1 MSGVSAFTPR
11 REPGGDPADG
21 PGAVSSRSLVSVF
34 VRLKLAL
41 LRNGLRQSTGRTA
54 AFVTSIVL
62 ALLVAAFQLLG
73 LILLRGNEYAEA
85 VVVPLTA
92 LLALGWAVMPLFFAG
107 GDETLDPTRLAML
120 PLHPGRLVAALL
132 SASLVGI
139 GPVFT
144 LTLLLG
150 AVIAVAHGTAAA
162 VVALLALPLALLTCV
177 ALARAVATANVR
189 LLTSRKGRDLA
200 VLSGLLI
207 AIGAQVVNLGV
218 QKLSEPDGLSV
229 LEPAA
234 DVLRWLPPAA
244 AVGSVRAVSDGAYA
258 MALAQFALSCAAL
271 AGALWWWQ
279 RTLHRLMTAPDAST
293 LQATAERDDA
303 TRASG
308 SVRRRGL
315 AALLP
320 GGRTGAVIVR
330 TLRYV
335 WRDPKTKVG
344 WASGLG
350 VGVLLPVIFAVQ
362 GNGSAYNAC
371 WAAGM
376 LGIMM
381 YNQFGQDSSG
391 FWLVASTVASARDA
405 YVELRA
411 RMLAIALVAVPYVSV
426 VSVISV
432 VLLGSWAEL
441 PEVLGLAL
449 GLLGVLLATGVYSS
463 TYFAYSIPQE
473 GGKNVAPGQGSLAY
487 LSIFG
492 GMLVGALACAPLLA
506 LTIWLHV
513 SGAHGALWVVLP
525 FGVAYGVGVCA
536 VVLRVMAPRMVDR
549 LPEILAAVSRG

>member
-1 MSGVSAFTPR
+1 MS
-11 REPGGDPADG
+11 
-21 PGAVSSRSLVSVF
+21 SSTLLSVF
-34 VRLKLAL
+34 VRLKLSL

-62 ALLVAAFQLLG
+62 AVLVAAFQLLG
-73 LILLRGNEYAEA
+73 LVLLRGNEYAEA

-92 LLALGWAVMPLFFAG
+92 LLALGWAVMPLFFSG

-120 PLHPGRLVAALL
+120 PLRPRRLVVALL

-139 GPVFT
+139 APVFT

-150 AVIAVAHGTAAA
+150 AVIAVAHGAAAAA
-162 VVALLALPLALLTCV
+162 VAVLALPLALLTCV

-189 LLTSRKGRDLA
+189 LLTSRRGRDLA
-200 VLSGLLI
+200 LLSGLLI

-234 DVLRWLPPAA
+234 EVLRWLPPAA
-244 AVGSVRAVSDGAYA
+244 AVGAVRAVSDGAYA
-258 MALAQFALSCAAL
+258 LALAQFALSCAAL
-271 AGALWWWQ
+271 AGTLWWWQ
-279 RTLHRLMTAPDAST
+279 RSLHRLMISPDAST
-293 LQATAERDDA
+293 LQSAAGPDA
-303 TRASG
+303 AARGGSG
-308 SVRRRGL
+308 SGSGRRGL

-330 TLRYV
+330 TLRYA

-344 WASGLG
+344 WASSLG
-350 VGVLLPVIFAVQ
+350 IGVLLPVVFAVQ

-376 LGIMM
+376 LGILM
-381 YNQFGQDSSG
+381 YNQFGQDHSG
-391 FWLVASTVASARDA
+391 FWLVASTVASPRDA
-405 YVELRA
+405 YVELRG
-411 RMLAIALVAVPYVSV
+411 RMLAIALVAVPYVTTVSV
-426 VSVISV
+426 VSVL
-432 VLLGSWAEL
+432 LLGSWSVL
-441 PEVLGLAL
+441 PEVLGLSL

-463 TYFAYSIPQE
+463 TYFAYSIPQDS
-473 GGKNVAPGQGSLAY
+473 GKNVAPGQGSLAY

-492 GMLVGALACAPLLA
+492 GMLAGAVACAPLLA
-506 LTIWLHV
+506 VTVWLHM

-525 FGVAYGVGVCA
+525 LGAAYGAGVCA
-536 VVLRVMAPRMVDR
+536 LVLRLVAPRTADR